1 MEPLWRN
8 AVAAAVSFEAW
19 VLVISGLLLLMGLC
33 TAFIKRLPLTG
44 TMLYLVIGAGLGPLG
59 WHVIHADPHEQVALF
74 LRVSEITVIIS
85 LFTVGLKLRVPLEKQ
100 RWLPAV
106 ILAFV
111 SMTATVGLITA
122 VGVWGLHLPLGAAI
136 LLGAILAPTD
146 PVLASE
152 LQLQHASDRA
162 ELRAALTGEGGLND
176 GTAFPFVML
185 GLGLLGLHDLGE
197 GGWRWWAIDVV
208 WAIVGGLGI
217 GAAMGYGIGCL
228 IRYFR
233 SRDREGAAL
242 DEYLL
247 LGLIGLS
254 YSTAVWAH
262 AYGFLAVFAAGAAV
276 RALRPRATRGGPP
289 VEGSVVRGES
299 EKKPAEARMADAM
312 LSINEQFERILEIGV
327 VLLVGAALF
336 SVGFVPAAAWFVP
349 LLFFVLRP
357 LAVLP
362 VALTRLLDAKQVA
375 GIAWFGIRGIGSIY
389 YLMYA
394 LDRGLP
400 EEHALP
406 LASLTFTVV
415 TASIIVH
422 GISVTP
428 VLSRLLKTPR

>member
-1 MEPLWRN
+1 M
-8 AVAAAVSFEAW
+8 SFEAW

-44 TMLYLVIGAGLGPLG
+44 TMLYLVIGAALGPLG
-59 WHVIHADPHEQVALF
+59 WHVIHVDPHEQVSFF
-74 LRVSEITVIIS
+74 LHVAEITVIIS
-85 LFTVGLKLRVPLEKQ
+85 LFTVGLKLRLPLEKQ

-111 SMTATVGLITA
+111 SMTATVGLIA
-122 VGVWGLHLPLGAAI
+122 LVGVWGLHLPLGAAV

-152 LQLQHASDRA
+152 LQLRHASDRA

-185 GLGLLGLHDLGE
+185 GLGLLGLHDLGD

-217 GAAMGYGIGCL
+217 GAAMGYGISRL
-228 IRYFR
+228 IQFFR
-233 SRDREGAAL
+233 ARDREGAAL

-247 LGLIGLS
+247 LGLIGVS

-276 RALRPRATRGGPP
+276 RAMRVRPHPDARSSEDTSAADTPHHQAASATPT
-289 VEGSVVRGES
+289 
-299 EKKPAEARMADAM
+299 ADAM
-312 LSINEQFERILEIGV
+312 LSLNEQFERILEIGV

-336 SVGFVPAAAWFVP
+336 AVGIVQAAAWFVP
-349 LLFFVLRP
+349 LLFCVLRP

-362 VALTRLLDAKQVA
+362 VALTGLLDAKQVA
-375 GIAWFGIRGIGSIY
+375 AVAWFGIRGIGSIY

-400 EEHALP
+400 EELARP

-428 VLSRLLKTPR
+428 ILRRLLKTSR

>member
-1 MEPLWRN
+1 M
-8 AVAAAVSFEAW
+8 SFIAW

-44 TMLYLVIGAGLGPLG
+44 TMLYLVIGAGLGPVG
-59 WHVIHADPHEQVALF
+59 WHVIHVDPHEQVSFF

-85 LFTVGLKLRVPLEKQ
+85 LFTVGLKLRLPLEKQ

-111 SMTATVGLITA
+111 SMTATVGLITV
-122 VGVWGLHLPLGAAI
+122 VGVWWLHLPLGAAV

-152 LQLQHASDRA
+152 LQLRHASDRA

-197 GGWRWWAIDVV
+197 SGWRWWAVDVV

-217 GAAMGYGIGCL
+217 GAALGYGIGRL

-254 YSTAVWAH
+254 YGTAVWAH

-276 RALRPRATRGGPP
+276 RAMRSPSAKGALPADDASNANPP
-289 VEGSVVRGES
+289 HDQ
-299 EKKPAEARMADAM
+299 PAPTRMADAM
-312 LSINEQFERILEIGV
+312 LAINEQFERILEIGV

-336 SVGFVPAAAWFVP
+336 AVGFVPAAAWFVP

-362 VALTRLLDAKQVA
+362 VAFAGSLDSRQVA
-375 GIAWFGIRGIGSIY
+375 ASRGSA
-389 YLMYA
+389 YA
-394 LDRGLP
+394 AS
-400 EEHALP
+400 ALY
-406 LASLTFTVV
+406 
-415 TASIIVH
+415 II
-422 GISVTP
+422 
-428 VLSRLLKTPR
+428 